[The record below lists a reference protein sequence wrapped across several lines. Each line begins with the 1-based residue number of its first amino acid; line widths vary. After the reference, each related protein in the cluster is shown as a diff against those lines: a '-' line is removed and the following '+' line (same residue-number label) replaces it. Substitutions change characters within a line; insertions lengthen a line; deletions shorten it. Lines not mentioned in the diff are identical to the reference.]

1 MATSLTL
8 TQKQKLQVKLSPAQ
22 IQVMRMLE
30 LPACELQARINE
42 ELQDNPAL
50 DEGRDQTLDN
60 EGIDNSTLEDEF
72 SNPLQ
77 NEDFNYDDYI
87 PDDDTSERISSSN
100 RTIEAMREDIPFSV
114 GISFGEHLKAQIYLT
129 KMDKPDRH
137 IAKFVVGNIDG
148 DGYLRR
154 TVEDLVDDLI
164 FKEGLTVSIEKMQE
178 IVDQIKQFEP
188 RGVAAYDLQ
197 ECLLLQLQDKDPT
210 PEVQLAIDILSKAFN
225 TFSKKQYSKLIQRFD
240 ISEEELR
247 NAIAEIVRLN
257 PKPGS
262 SWMGTVYDRNQA
274 IVTPDFIVDI
284 EDNELVVSLNQ
295 DDIPPLR
302 ISSEYSQ
309 MLDTYSSNTN
319 KL

>member
-87 PDDDTSERISSSN
+87 QDDDTSERISSSN
-100 RTIEAMREDIPFSV
+100 RTVEAMREDIPFSV

-164 FKEGLTVSIEKMQE
+164 FKECLTVSIEKMQE
-178 IVDQIKQFEP
+178 IVDQIEISKRTYYRLRQ
-188 RGVAAYDLQ
+188 Q
-197 ECLLLQLQDKDPT
+197 
-210 PEVQLAIDILSKAFN
+210 AITILSIRLWATPVIGIDFW
-225 TFSKKQYSKLIQRFD
+225 FD
-240 ISEEELR
+240 
-247 NAIAEIVRLN
+247 
-257 PKPGS
+257 
-262 SWMGTVYDRNQA
+262 
-274 IVTPDFIVDI
+274 
-284 EDNELVVSLNQ
+284 
-295 DDIPPLR
+295 
-302 ISSEYSQ
+302 
-309 MLDTYSSNTN
+309 MLTLLEN
-319 KL
+319 LE